1 MKPFT
6 DVLREYRKGQLADE
20 ATDELAKVVK
30 GVTETGQAGELT
42 VKLKI
47 KPQKGDSGII
57 IVSGEVVAKTPREA
71 LPDAI
76 FYADDEGGLHRREPR
91 QADMDTLFKQTGEDR
106 DSAAG

>member
-6 DVLREYRKGQLADE
+6 DVLREYRKGQLAEE

-30 GVTETGQAGELT
+30 SVMQTGQAGEL
-42 VKLKI
+42 VIKLKV

-57 IVSGEVVAKTPREA
+57 IMSGEVVAKAPRDA

-76 FYADDEGGLHRREPR
+76 FYADDDGGLHRREPR
-91 QADMDTLFKQTGEDR
+91 QADMDTLFRESDGER
-106 DSAAG
+106 DTA

>member
-6 DVLREYRKGQLADE
+6 DVLREYRKGALADE
-20 ATDELAKVVK
+20 ATAELGKVVRS
-30 GVTETGQAGELT
+30 VMETGQAGELT

-47 KPQKGDSGII
+47 KPQKGDRGII
-57 IVSGEVVAKTPREA
+57 IMSGEIAAKAPREA

-76 FYADDEGGLHRREPR
+76 FYADDDGGLHRREPR
-91 QADMDTLFKQTGEDR
+91 QPEMDGLFHETGTAR